1 MFCLVS
7 KCLGIFLFLKN
18 RFLGDTTVADSILYM
33 ISKYTLYDFK
43 PFKSL
48 EVYVPRYGL
57 PQYKFHRQQKRMC
70 ILLFLVECSINVI
83 YMLLVDGVSFAMLS
97 DILCSFSAIIERREL
112 NNQSTSVII
121 LPISMQFR
129 KFTSLLFLP
138 PFILIVQLPV
148 LFALLKFRT
157 KSYSV
162 KIFVSTIKYQ
172 SDNSRWK

>member
-1 MFCLVS
+1 
-7 KCLGIFLFLKN
+7 
-18 RFLGDTTVADSILYM
+18 
-33 ISKYTLYDFK
+33 
-43 PFKSL
+43 
-48 EVYVPRYGL
+48 
-57 PQYKFHRQQKRMC
+57 MC

-138 PFILIVQLPV
+138 PFILIVELPV